1 MNEMTLTNI
10 LMVAAVVIAPILAV
24 QVQKWLEVFREQRGR
39 KIWIFKTLMATRA
52 ANLSSD
58 HVRALNMIDL
68 EFRGKKYKSVA
79 NSWKA
84 YLDHLASFPKD
95 DENLQIQWQERM
107 TDRLANLLME
117 MGKSLGYEF
126 DEVHVKKGVY
136 APEAHGRLEDE
147 NALVRRGLIRVLYGD
162 SALKMDVESF
172 PVSDQEVKEQEE
184 IRKSLIGVL
193 RGSKP
198 LHVKSSEGDGRER
211 ENI

>member
-1 MNEMTLTNI
+1 MNDMTLTNI
-10 LMVAAVVIAPILAV
+10 LMVAAVLIAPILAV
-24 QVQKWLEVFREQRGR
+24 QVQKWLEVFREERGR

-68 EFRGKKYKSVA
+68 EFRVKKYKSVA
-79 NSWKA
+79 GSWKT

-136 APEAHGRLEDE
+136 APEAH
-147 NALVRRGLIRVLYGD
+147 
-162 SALKMDVESF
+162 
-172 PVSDQEVKEQEE
+172 
-184 IRKSLIGVL
+184 
-193 RGSKP
+193 
-198 LHVKSSEGDGRER
+198 
-211 ENI
+211 

>member
-1 MNEMTLTNI
+1 MNDMTLTNI
-10 LMVAAVVIAPILAV
+10 LMVAAVLIAPILAV
-24 QVQKWLEVFREQRGR
+24 QVQKWLEVFREERGR

-79 NSWKA
+79 DSWKA

-95 DENLQIQWQERM
+95 DENLQTQWQERM

-147 NALVRRGLIRVLYGD
+147 NAHVRRGLIRVLYGD

-172 PVSDQEVKEQEE
+172 PVSEVEVKEQEE

-193 RGSKP
+193 QGSQL
-198 LHVKSSEGDGRER
+198 LHVKSSGGDGRER
-211 ENI
+211 ENA